1 MREST
6 GKCLNALAARVRC
19 IAHALVILRET
30 RSAEARSLSDWLPQA
45 LTTLSDYGY
54 AHPVGIVG
62 GTFTSTERIGM
73 FGKRY
78 QVSSPFA

>member
-1 MREST
+1 MEAS
-6 GKCLNALAARVRC
+6 
-19 IAHALVILRET
+19 ALVVIDIPLQVPRDT
-30 RSAEARSLSDWLPQA
+30 RGESRIPLLQAWMRLPWTYA
-45 LTTLSDYGY
+45 GLDTHYGY

-78 QVSSPFA
+78 QRSSPFA